1 MKSARKDWLFLGV
14 YWVLFTV
21 IGLVMVWKAN
31 LLPAGYAEEAEVGD
45 EAYKLLIGLAVP
57 IFAGVCAALLTIL
70 TRQVDKHT
78 SDEVETQD
86 GPHVLTHKK
95 LVPVWVGVSAVL
107 AIGLAIDPGF
117 VGLRYIR
124 GESKAE
130 IVVEVQAQRW
140 SWKYT
145 YTDATKFGG
154 DGTEFSTTELVLPL
168 DQRVRFDITSV
179 DIVHSFWVPGF
190 RIKLDAV
197 PGRVTQLYVT
207 PNALGDGNIDETLRV
222 QCAELCGIDHAIMAT
237 PVRILTEAEF
247 EAWLASI
254 RKEA

>member
-1 MKSARKDWLFLGV
+1 MCSSDLGVGMKSARKDWLFLGV

-117 VGLRYIR
+117 VGLRGQR
-124 GESKAE
+124 LEGGF
-130 IVVEVQAQRW
+130 VRLGLAQRRR
-140 SWKYT
+140 
-145 YTDATKFGG
+145 GG
-154 DGTEFSTTELVLPL
+154 DQQRRIEPERDALLQQAHPTLEALACEP
-168 DQRVRFDITSV
+168 DQRV
-179 DIVHSFWVPGF
+179 
-190 RIKLDAV
+190 
-197 PGRVTQLYVT
+197 
-207 PNALGDGNIDETLRV
+207 E
-222 QCAELCGIDHAIMAT
+222 
-237 PVRILTEAEF
+237 
-247 EAWLASI
+247 
-254 RKEA
+254 